1 MNPIFFILI
10 LFLNILLGQDQNT
23 LKIKDFKDNPPAFT
37 KVIFQVVESDKEND
51 ASSLLNEE
59 MEGYRIQVATS
70 TSEES
75 LVSIQKN
82 LEKLTNEKIYI
93 IFELPNYKIRVGN
106 YLTRKDAEVLLKKL
120 SRNGYRYAWIVPT
133 KIERKN

>member
-1 MNPIFFILI
+1 MKPIFFILI

-23 LKIKDFKDNPPAFT
+23 LKIKDFKDNPPTFP
-37 KVIFQVVESDKEND
+37 KVIFQGIESDKEND

-59 MEGYRIQVATS
+59 IEGYRIQVATS

>member
-23 LKIKDFKDNPPAFT
+23 LKIKDFKDNPPAFP
-37 KVIFQVVESDKEND
+37 KVIFQGVESDKEND